1 MIAEQVSLPNQ
12 KFADAWSSIK
22 IGTEVKE
29 RLIAQSLLALQLRQ
43 KVNFEIAPLHGLI
56 LLSGPPGTG
65 KTTLA
70 RGLANEVAKGISGK
84 TTFVQ
89 IDTHAMSSSAMGKSQ
104 KEVTK
109 LFHQAIPELAHSGVV
124 IVLLDEVETLVADRQ
139 KLSLEANPI
148 DIHRAT
154 DAALAGLDMLTR
166 QNPNVLII
174 ATTNFREA
182 LDKALLS
189 RADLIEYI
197 GNPNAIARD
206 AIIREVITSLAAH
219 YPSMSGLM
227 VQAAQFVKESDG
239 LDGRQLRKAMLA
251 AMASSIEVAKD
262 PNKVSAQQVV
272 AALKAA
278 RQAQGEAK
286 A

>member
-1 MIAEQVSLPNQ
+1 MIAEQASLPNQ
-12 KFADAWSSIK
+12 KFADAWNSIK
-22 IGTEVKE
+22 IGAEVKE
-29 RLIAQSLLALQLRQ
+29 RLIAQCLLALQLRQ
-43 KVNFEIAPLHGLI
+43 KVSFEIAPLHGLI

-70 RGLANEVAKGISGK
+70 RGLANEVAKGLSVK

-89 IDTHAMSSSAMGKSQ
+89 IDPHAMSSSALGKSQ

-109 LFHQAIPELAHSGVV
+109 LFQQAIPELAHNGVV

-139 KLSLEANPI
+139 KLSLEANPV

-197 GNPNAIARD
+197 GNPNATARD

-219 YPSMSGLM
+219 YPSMNGLM

-262 PNKVSAQQVV
+262 PNKVSAQQVI

-278 RQAQGEAK
+278 RQAQTEAK